1 MVTYADRR
9 KEDTVIGAE
18 LTKPVQLFKH
28 QDHFDLFEQK
38 SSNPLTSFGEYTKS
52 TICEN
57 TQERERNTS
66 SNEISLDE
74 R

>member
-1 MVTYADRR
+1 M
-9 KEDTVIGAE
+9 
-18 LTKPVQLFKH
+18 LTKEKKTQLLVQILQNQYNCSSIKII
-28 QDHFDLFEQK
+28 FDLFEQK

-66 SNEISLDE
+66 NNEISLDE

>member
-1 MVTYADRR
+1 M
-9 KEDTVIGAE
+9 
-18 LTKPVQLFKH
+18 LTEEKKTQLLVQILQNQYNCSSVKII
-28 QDHFDLFEQK
+28 FDLFEQK

-66 SNEISLDE
+66 NNEISLDE

>member
-1 MVTYADRR
+1 M
-9 KEDTVIGAE
+9 
-18 LTKPVQLFKH
+18 LTEEKKTQFLVQILQNQYNCSSVKII
-28 QDHFDLFEQK
+28 FDLFEQK

>member
-1 MVTYADRR
+1 M
-9 KEDTVIGAE
+9 
-18 LTKPVQLFKH
+18 LTEEKKTQLLVQILQNQYNCSSIKII
-28 QDHFDLFEQK
+28 FDLFEQK

-66 SNEISLDE
+66 NNEISLDE